1 MKTQL
6 VVAVLLQNLSACE
19 SSSALDQ
26 IEPVADEAVKPL
38 PVIQEP
44 VTQSATEAAVW
55 IEPRDGVSA
64 FADHQVRVGL
74 RLPRAQR
81 EDAVARLSKAVRL
94 VTWPE
99 EAPVAARVTTMV
111 GDAESADSF
120 VTLSVEGDLA
130 ARQYAVVVDRAQFV
144 LHADLESTA
153 MLGSRIVSRFDVAS
167 NPRVVRMR
175 SCAGEAGS
183 FVTLELSEPVV
194 LDADHLVTTSGERC
208 VRRSVEAVPGKS
220 TAVATEHAVFD
231 CPASVT
237 GFERVQI
244 PGFASRATPSL
255 RVAARQV
262 TGPSLAKVAGA
273 ACQSLTL

>member
-6 VVAVLLQNLSACE
+6 VIAMLLLSACE
-19 SSSALDQ
+19 GLDE

-44 VTQSATEAAVW
+44 VTQSATEATVW

-81 EDAVARLSKAVRL
+81 EDAVAKLSNAVRL

-130 ARQYAVVVDRAQFV
+130 ARQYAVVVDRAQLV
-144 LHADLESTA
+144 LHADPESTA
-153 MLGSRIVSRFDVAS
+153 TLGGRIVSRFDVAS

-175 SCAGEAGS
+175 SCPG

-194 LDADHLVTTSGERC
+194 LDADHLVTASGERC
-208 VRRSVEAVPGKS
+208 VRRSAEAVAGKA
-220 TAVATEHAVFD
+220 TVVATEHAVFD

-237 GFERVQI
+237 SLERVQI
-244 PGFASRATPSL
+244 PGFASHVTPAL
-255 RVAARQV
+255 RVAARHV
-262 TGPSLAKVAGA
+262 TGPNLAKVAGA
-273 ACQSLTL
+273 ACQSLTF